1 MELVNVGKYT
11 SNKVGNFLKTDSGK
25 FYNNDGELVEVDD
38 LTTKQE
44 YLDMALNGDI
54 ATTTDPKYVVRGARY
69 TGDENST
76 QKAPDN
82 IVNFDHIVL
91 EGIPANADIKKY
103 EEVVKEQLANF
114 DHYYNKGGDKPQLY
128 LGEREV
134 FSRIDQKPNGDYHI
148 HFLVNRHAIVDKNQL
163 ENKLT
168 TLNLNKDGEQI
179 TAINKA
185 LGFMN
190 AKGKDKALEQTCD
203 FNDHYIQDPLQK
215 KINTALQQNGL
226 SPIGAYSS
234 YSQNKDSNVKT
245 TAESK
250 TVAIE
255 VMNNGYSE
263 EAVENVIEKLQEQKI
278 TSLDGVIIDKR
289 LNENNKRMAELAE
302 EMRKITAENKQLDE
316 AQKAVNENQVLRN
329 QNNELKTELVK
340 KDEYI
345 ETLKTIQA
353 DEVNVLRQEKENI
366 KSEFTQKNNALSL
379 TVEELV
385 KQNNDLNNDYDN
397 VNEEL
402 EIVKEEK
409 ELAVKE
415 QLELVKNNAELESKL
430 EKAEEEKEFTK
441 QVYKEVKEQNDDLKV
456 EVKET
461 KAINKDIMEQLA
473 KRDNEIFE
481 MMAIK
486 SKLEAREK
494 ELMEQIKEQ
503 SNELNKQMEEKN
515 RLLETLKEQQA
526 KHIETIKAEQDKL
539 LNLSNEVNEVKTI
552 NEQLKDNNI
561 QLKQENN
568 LFKTALD
575 KVKNGYDN
583 LTGKVKEFFKDR
595 PEFKELFKDEMKE
608 ERAIIKE
615 LKDLPKT
622 ADELD
627 NFVKQSSGKTV
638 EPKTEEKKKLNVYG
652 EVDKEK
658 MRLDE
663 TKKGET
669 DKPKNDLDN
678 PENKN
683 KFKPK

>member
-11 SNKVGNFLKTDSGK
+11 SNKVGNFLKTESGK
-25 FYNNDGELVEVDD
+25 FFYDNEGNLVTVDD

-44 YLDMALNGDI
+44 YLDMALSGEI

-103 EEVVKEQLANF
+103 EEVVKDQLANF
-114 DHYYNKGGDKPQLY
+114 DYYYNKGGDKPQLY

-134 FSRIDQKPNGDYHI
+134 FSRVDQKPNGDYHI
-148 HFLVNRHAIVDKNQL
+148 HFLVNRHAIVSKDRL
-163 ENKLT
+163 ESKLN

-190 AKGKDKALEQTCD
+190 AKGKDLALEQTCD

-263 EAVENVIEKLQEQKI
+263 ESVENVIEKLQEPKI

-316 AQKAVNENQVLRN
+316 AQKAVNENQILRN
-329 QNNELKTELVK
+329 QVNTFKEELTK

-353 DEVNVLRQEKENI
+353 DEVKQLKQDKDNLESQFKQQIIVLKE
-366 KSEFTQKNNALSL
+366 T
-379 TVEELV
+379 TEELV
-385 KQNNDLNNDYDN
+385 KQNDGLTNDYEN
-397 VNEEL
+397 ISEEL
-402 EIVKEEK
+402 EIVKQEK
-409 ELAVKE
+409 ELEIAK
-415 QLELVKNNAELESKL
+415 QKELEQKFI
-430 EKAEEEKEFTK
+430 KAEEEKEFTK
-441 QVYKEVKEQNDDLKV
+441 QVYKEVKEQNDELKV

-461 KAINKDIMEQLA
+461 KAINRDIMEQLA
-473 KRDNEIFE
+473 KKEDEIFKI
-481 MMAIK
+481 MARN
-486 SKLEAREK
+486 SELEKQEK
-494 ELMEQIKEQ
+494 ELMNQIKEQ
-503 SNELNKQMEEKN
+503 ANELNKQMEEKN
-515 RLLETLKEQQA
+515 RLLESFKEQQA
-526 KHIETIKAEQDKL
+526 KHLETIKAEQDKL
-539 LNLSNEVNEVKTI
+539 LALTSEVNEVKTV
-552 NEQLKDNNI
+552 NEQLKENNI
-561 QLKQENN
+561 QLKNENN

-575 KVKNGYDN
+575 RVKTGYDN
-583 LTGKVKEFFKDR
+583 LTSKVKTFFKDR
-595 PEFKELFKDEMKE
+595 PEFKDLFKDELKE
-608 ERAIIKE
+608 ERAIHKE
-615 LKDLPKT
+615 IKDLPT
-622 ADELD
+622 TSAELD
-627 NFVKQSSGKTV
+627 KMVNELTGKSTP
-638 EPKTEEKKKLNVYG
+638 ETGKKKLNVYG
-652 EVDKEK
+652 GADEEK
-658 MRLDE
+658 QRLD
-663 TKKGET
+663 KLKDGET
-669 DKPKNDLDN
+669 DKRKNDLDN